1 MGRHE
6 IKLRRHRMT
15 SGRIEGFRNYHEVL
29 ERHKK
34 ASRMRKVFKL
44 LFFLLFFIM
53 LLLMTFFLVTKSGKD
68 SDASSEKQ
76 TMTISRPGV
85 FINNYSLNTENN
97 GKT

>member
-44 LFFLLFFIM
+44 GLFLLFFVV
-53 LLLMTFFLVTKSGKD
+53 LLITTYFIFAKKETKDNAAPK
-68 SDASSEKQ
+68 AQ

-85 FINNYSLNTENN
+85 TPTLKGESRLEGI
-97 GKT
+97 